1 MTDGDEPDPLPP
13 PPRNIERAK
22 RTLDDWQTWLGWYGG
37 VYAKMPA
44 ERRLLAA
51 KMMRDLDEVCFRYIG
66 SPAALKEWQ
75 RIGHS
80 AGLELEW
87 ALASLVA
94 AKLSFIPD
102 RERRIQRLSWLIWD
116 TEAMAKA
123 NEAGERM
130 VPGTESVQ

>member
-1 MTDGDEPDPLPP
+1 MTDKNDEAPLP

-22 RTLDDWQTWLGWYGG
+22 RTLDDWETWLGWYGG
-37 VYAKMPA
+37 VHAKMPA

-66 SPAALKEWQ
+66 SPAALKEWR
-75 RIGHS
+75 RIGHG

-87 ALASLVA
+87 ALASLIA

-102 RERRIQRLSWLIWD
+102 KEKRIQRLSWLIWD

-123 NEAGERM
+123 NAAGEHM
-130 VPGTESVQ
+130 VAGTESVQ